1 LETEPLVDRR
11 RRATALIA
19 LAALAIAGA
28 SLAFLRSAQSST
40 PQPAEESDSRLLV
53 TSDFVT
59 YSFTSPNE
67 GWALNISPDTGPAVG
82 GLAVFRTVDRGRH
95 WQEKLSHLYGYWN
108 ASLQVVD
115 QTHIF
120 ILLRGR
126 PDLMLRTSDGGG
138 DWDQVALPSPSV
150 EVVAFT
156 DINYGWLLS
165 RWPRN
170 NLYETRDA
178 GSSWQFLADPPTDAS
193 QLHLRHTTEAWMT
206 GSDPGPPHVYSSSD
220 AGRSWQRHDLP
231 PTPGGSWDSGSYF
244 APTLELL
251 PRTGVVATIV
261 PMDGAPRYMA
271 TTFDGGASWRPLQ
284 PPPSTVAYQDSL
296 NWWAMSGSALFKSSD
311 AGQTWTRVTDAV
323 PDWLYVP
330 ELHIL
335 DPSHAWVSVSIPA
348 SLSAPGGSGLAF
360 TDDGGLHWTRAQVPH
375 AS

>member
-1 LETEPLVDRR
+1 MDRR

-19 LAALAIAGA
+19 LAAIAIAGA
-28 SLAFLRSAQSST
+28 SLAFLHSAQSST
-40 PQPAEESDSRLLV
+40 PQPAEESDGPLLV
-53 TSDFVT
+53 TRDYMT
-59 YSFTSPNE
+59 YSFTSPTE
-67 GWALNISPDTGPAVG
+67 GWALSIAPDTELTIG
-82 GLAVFRTVDRGRH
+82 GQLAVFKTVDRGRH
-95 WQEKLSHLYGYWN
+95 WEEKLSRFSGYWT
-108 ASLQVVD
+108 ASLQTVD

-120 ILLRGR
+120 ILLRGST
-126 PDLMLRTSDGGG
+126 DLMLRSSDGG
-138 DWDQVALPSPSV
+138 DHWDQVALPSASV
-150 EVVAFT
+150 EVVDFT

-165 RWPRN
+165 QSPRN

-178 GSSWQFLADPPTDAS
+178 GSSWQFLDDPPADAS

-231 PTPGGSWDSGSYF
+231 PPPGGSWESGSYV
-244 APTLELL
+244 APTVELL
-251 PRTGVVATIV
+251 PRTGVVVSIV

-271 TTFDGGASWRPLQ
+271 MSFDGGASWRPLQ

-296 NWWAMSGSALFKSSD
+296 NWWAMTVSALFKSSD

-330 ELHIL
+330 QLYIL
-335 DPSHAWVSVSIPA
+335 DPAHAWVSILVPA

-360 TDDGGLHWTRAQVPH
+360 TDDGGLHWTRTQVPH